1 MRAVVVSGAGRYDDP
16 WHDFAGTSARLAAE
30 LVSLG
35 LDAEVLTL
43 GEADVPSTGVE
54 LLVVNA
60 GGGSTPRE
68 VTSTETDRRAEA
80 LADWAREQ
88 TAGGL
93 PTLVTHTGSNT
104 FYDDDQW
111 EQLIGGRW
119 VPGTSW
125 HPPLA
130 PAQVQVTAA
139 VHPITAGLGEQL
151 SVVDERYCDLRV
163 APDVTVLVD
172 QEEDGRRHPIV
183 WARAAG
189 GVRVVHDAL
198 GHDVAAYDSP
208 DRRALLAREVDW
220 LLQR

>member
-1 MRAVVVSGAGRYDDP
+1 MKAVVISGAGRYTDP
-16 WHDFAGTSARLAAE
+16 WHDFAGTSAQLAVE
-30 LVSLG
+30 LSELG

-43 GEADVPSTGVE
+43 GEADVPSTAVD

-60 GGGSTPRE
+60 GGGSTPRPVE
-68 VTSTETDRRAEA
+68 DSAADQRGEA
-80 LADWAREQ
+80 LAEWTREQ

-104 FYDDDQW
+104 FYDDDRW

-139 VHPITAGLGEQL
+139 EHPITSGLAEQL

-163 APDVTVLVD
+163 AGDVTVLVD

-198 GHDVAAYDSP
+198 GHDAAAYRSP
-208 DRRALLAREVDW
+208 DRRALLGREVDW